1 MTAPSTTP
9 APSDLGTGPA
19 DPISAATGPRL
30 SRYRMRADRHGLHL
44 HAGEVVLCAPYEPVA
59 LNMVVV
65 VRCESDGHSPGAL
78 LSTSEVE
85 YLGTTSEPLGP
96 CSWGT
101 PGPRR

>member
-1 MTAPSTTP
+1 MTAPSPTP
-9 APSDLGTGPA
+9 ASSDLDAGPA
-19 DPISAATGPRL
+19 HPITGDPGPRL
-30 SRYRMRADRHGLHL
+30 SRYRMRGDRHGLKL
-44 HAGEVVLCAPYEPVA
+44 RAGEVVLCTPYEPAA
-59 LNMVVV
+59 LNMIVV